1 MQKRPARV
9 RNQAPHAISLTAG
22 GGCFV
27 LPWCRAAPAAALL
40 DEPSFYTE
48 GFHGYIKW
56 SATDSLSD
64 LMHWCRIVKPEAFK
78 IYYASTSLL
87 EVPKKK

>member
-1 MQKRPARV
+1 M
-9 RNQAPHAISLTAG
+9 
-22 GGCFV
+22 